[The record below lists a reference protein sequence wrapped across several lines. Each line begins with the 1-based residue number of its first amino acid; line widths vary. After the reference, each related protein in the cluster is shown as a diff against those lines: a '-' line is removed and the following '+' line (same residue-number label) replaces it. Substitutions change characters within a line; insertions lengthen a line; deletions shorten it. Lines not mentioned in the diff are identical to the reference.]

1 MIELKNISKSFQKFK
16 ALEDISLSV
25 PEQCIFGLVGANGAG
40 KSTLFRILAGVYL
53 QDDGIVMIDR
63 EEVYENIPVKEKI
76 HFVAD
81 ELYFLPGA
89 SLNRMADFYKGMYK
103 SFDMKRFEALVETF
117 GLNPKKSIHSF
128 SKGMKRQAAII
139 LSLSCCPKYLFL
151 DETFDGLD
159 PVIRNLVKSVIC
171 QYVEEDGMTVIVSSH
186 SLKELEGL
194 CDSLGLLYEGKMVFT
209 SDVSELQSSFFK
221 VQVAF
226 TYEYD
231 ESIFEGLNV
240 LKYNRQG
247 VVSNLIIKGDRE
259 EAMFMLNEKEPVILE
274 IVPMSL
280 EEVFTYELGSL
291 GYSFDTDLLINDG
304 EDNEK

>member
-16 ALEDISLSV
+16 ALEDVSLSI
-25 PEQCIFGLVGANGAG
+25 PDQCIFGLVGANGAG
-40 KSTLFRILAGVYL
+40 KSTLFRILAGIYS
-53 QDDGIVMIDR
+53 QDDGAVRIDS
-63 EEVYENIPVKEKI
+63 EEVYENIPVKEKL

-89 SLNRMADFYKGMYK
+89 SLNRMASFYKGMYK

-117 GLNPKKSIHSF
+117 GLNSKKSIHSF

-139 LSLSCCPKYLFL
+139 LALSCCPKYLFL

-171 QYVEEDGMTVIVSSH
+171 QYVEEDGMTVVVSSH

-194 CDSLGLLYEGKMVFT
+194 CDSLGLLYGGKLVFT

-226 TYEYD
+226 ASEYD
-231 ESIFEGLNV
+231 ESLFDGINV
-240 LKYNRQG
+240 LKYSRQG

-259 EAMFMLNEKEPVILE
+259 ETLLMLKKKEPVILE
-274 IVPMSL
+274 MVPMSL

>member
-16 ALEDISLSV
+16 ALEDVSLSI
-25 PEQCIFGLVGANGAG
+25 PDQCIFGLVGANGAG

-53 QDDGIVMIDR
+53 QDEGIVLIDS
-63 EEVYENIPVKEKI
+63 EEVYENIPVKEKL

-89 SLNRMADFYKGMYK
+89 SLNRMASFYKGMYK

-117 GLNPKKSIHSF
+117 GLNSKKSIHSF
-128 SKGMKRQAAII
+128 SKGMKRQAAIV
-139 LSLSCCPKYLFL
+139 LALSCCPKYLFL

-159 PVIRNLVKSVIC
+159 PVIRNLVKSVVC

-194 CDSLGLLYEGKMVFT
+194 CDCLGLLYGGKMVFT
-209 SDVSELQSSFFK
+209 SEVSELQSSFFK

-226 TYEYD
+226 SYEYD
-231 ESIFEGLNV
+231 ESTFDGLNV
-240 LKYNRQG
+240 LKYSRQG

-259 EAMFMLNEKEPVILE
+259 EAMLMLNEKEPVILE
-274 IVPMSL
+274 MVPMSL

-304 EDNEK
+304 EDNEE